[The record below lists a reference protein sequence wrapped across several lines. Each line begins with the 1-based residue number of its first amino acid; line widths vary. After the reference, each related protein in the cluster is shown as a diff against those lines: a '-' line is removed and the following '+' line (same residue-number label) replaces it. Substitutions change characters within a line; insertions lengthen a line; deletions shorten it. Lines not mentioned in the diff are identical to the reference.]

1 MHKVDLKAGK
11 MQNNLGKLMIM
22 IASLALGLGLSG
34 CQARPEMPTF
44 NGVLTQ
50 SAPVGEV
57 ALAQA
62 IEPTAVVTAEAA
74 PELAMNEC
82 LACHSDKD
90 LLIETADPPEPAGE
104 SESKGVG

>member
-1 MHKVDLKAGK
+1 MRKI
-11 MQNNLGKLMIM
+11 LGLLMIM

-34 CQARPEMPTF
+34 CQARPEMPAF

-50 SAPVGEV
+50 SAPLGEV

-62 IEPTAVVTAEAA
+62 VEPTVAATADATPEAA
-74 PELAMNEC
+74 VNEC
-82 LACHSDKD
+82 LACHSNKD
-90 LLIETADPPEPAGE
+90 QLIETADPVEPAGE